1 MDKVKN
7 EILPKIYPEL
17 SAMLEK
23 CSFQNL
29 CEIRFRAGRP
39 VMLYYSDETYYC
51 SRQGGI
57 TKEIE
62 KAVNCSA
69 NDLTR
74 LVSAFCKSSVYAYE
88 NEIKEGFITISGGHR
103 VGICGKAVLDKN
115 GVKNITQ
122 FSGINIRI
130 AKEYKNCGD
139 KCVRHICEN
148 GRIYNSVIISPPGV
162 GKTTVLRDVARQ
174 LSQNFKVS
182 IIDERC
188 EIAAS
193 YGGVPQFDVGV
204 QTDVLDGFPKSY
216 GIICALRS
224 LSPDVIITDEI
235 GTDSDILAIKELL
248 SGGCKTVATM
258 HGYSIG
264 EALEKKSEL
273 LKLFERAILLERK
286 KGVPIVTECLKL

>member
-17 SAMLEK
+17 SALLER
-23 CSFQNL
+23 CSFENL

-39 VMLYYSDETYYC
+39 LMLYYSYGVFFC
-51 SRQGGI
+51 SNEGVI
-57 TKEIE
+57 TKDAEN
-62 KAVNCSA
+62 AVVCSSG
-69 NDLTR
+69 DLAR

-103 VGICGKAVLDKN
+103 VGISGKAVFGES

-122 FSGINIRI
+122 FSGVNIRI
-130 AKEYKNCGD
+130 AREFKNCGD
-139 KCVRHICEN
+139 ECVRHISEN
-148 GRIYNSVIISPPGV
+148 GRIYNSIIISPPGV
-162 GKTTVLRDVARQ
+162 GKTTVLRDVARI
-174 LSQNFKVS
+174 LSKNFKVS
-182 IIDERC
+182 VIDERC

-193 YGGVPQFDVGV
+193 ISGVPQFDVGI

-216 GIICALRS
+216 GIKCALRS

-235 GTDSDILAIKELL
+235 GTDSDVFAMKELL
-248 SGGCKTVATM
+248 SGGCKTITTM
-258 HGYSIG
+258 HGYSIS
-264 EALEKKSEL
+264 EAVEKKSEL

-286 KGVPIVTECLKL
+286 KGVPKVTECLKL